1 MCGVHPAK
9 NCNDHVLSLSH
20 YNGIVPKYS
29 LWLQLLVPGAGM
41 MPHRLSQE
49 LEWQPEG
56 QWTLGDSLEFFRESR
71 RLRRVRSTLVM
82 MLLLPLGSDIT
93 WGLVGRLPREK
104 RHGWATGK
112 N

>member
-1 MCGVHPAK
+1 M
-9 NCNDHVLSLSH
+9 
-20 YNGIVPKYS
+20 Y
-29 LWLQLLVPGAGM
+29 
-41 MPHRLSQE
+41 HRLSQE
-49 LEWQPEG
+49 PEWQPAE
-56 QWTLGDSLEFFRESR
+56 QWTLGDGRC
-71 RLRRVRSTLVM
+71 LRRVGSTLVM